1 MRALKI
7 VHYDDLD
14 NKVAEYRAAQKIL
27 RDEKKDAM
35 LKTLSQLKSSA
46 STDAVIDSMQQLQKE
61 LDQSAEIEKLLLE
74 FVNSVKHWYVSY

>member
-35 LKTLSQLKSSA
+35 LKTLSQLKSSVT
-46 STDAVIDSMQQLQKE
+46 TDAVIDSMQQLQKE
-61 LDQSAEIEKLLLE
+61 LDQSAEIETLLLE
-74 FVNSVKHWYVSY
+74 FVNSVKH

>member
-35 LKTLSQLKSSA
+35 LRTLSQLKSSA
-46 STDAVIDSMQQLQKE
+46 TTDAVIDSMQQLQKE

-74 FVNSVKHWYVSY
+74 FVNSVKH

>member
-35 LKTLSQLKSSA
+35 LRTLSQLKSSA

-74 FVNSVKHWYVSY
+74 FVNSVKH

>member
-1 MRALKI
+1 MRAIMRALKI

-35 LKTLSQLKSSA
+35 LRTLSQLKSSA
-46 STDAVIDSMQQLQKE
+46 TTDAVIDSMQQLQKE

-74 FVNSVKHWYVSY
+74 FVNSVKH

>member
-1 MRALKI
+1 MRAIMRALKI

-35 LKTLSQLKSSA
+35 LKTLSQLKSSV
-46 STDAVIDSMQQLQKE
+46 STDTVIDSMQQLQKE

-74 FVNSVKHWYVSY
+74 FVNSLKH

>member
-1 MRALKI
+1 MRAIMRALKI

-35 LKTLSQLKSSA
+35 LRTLSQLKSSA

-74 FVNSVKHWYVSY
+74 FVNSVKH